1 MGWRDAWEQVTHGGK
16 HHAGL
21 AEFRKNAGDVVQE
34 GGVRA
39 DDEHASGSQLFA
51 MGVEQIRHS
60 MERHCGLSCAGSAL
74 NYEDAAGIVAD
85 DLILFA
91 LDGLHDGFH
100 VARTCSLECLVE
112 RGFTGNACAFRRRA
126 CT

>member
-16 HHAGL
+16 NHAGL
-21 AEFRKNAGDVVQE
+21 AEFRTNAGDVVQE

-60 MERHCGLSCAGSAL
+60 TSSTRMTSAPVAVGGHAGRRETGSQRHLG
-74 NYEDAAGIVAD
+74 
-85 DLILFA
+85 
-91 LDGLHDGFH
+91 
-100 VARTCSLECLVE
+100 LVE
-112 RGFTGNACAFRRRA
+112 GGEVKAQAFLVYPYRVP
-126 CT
+126 